1 MNLLNLEQRK
11 MWNVKH
17 KTLTGM
23 LARPDQHLEAVAL
36 FLEQHRWLYASGA
49 ESSGQ
54 RTYEDEILSGLTEQA
69 FRTYPVHTT
78 ASRNSI
84 AWHLWHAA
92 RIEDIT
98 MNILVAGREQV
109 LHSGGFA
116 EKLNTRAS
124 HSGNGMNEAEIA
136 ELSADLSF
144 EALKDYRLT
153 VAARTRSLISG
164 LSAAELKAKVDASRL
179 RQVSEQEAVKAS
191 EQWLLDYWGG
201 KTAAGLVLMP
211 ATRHNFL
218 HLNKAMKA
226 KLKLQKQPV
235 SP

>member
-1 MNLLNLEQRK
+1 MNLEQRK

-17 KTLTGM
+17 KALTEM
-23 LARPDQHLEAVAL
+23 LARPDQHPGAVEL
-36 FLEQHRWLYASGA
+36 FLEQHRWLYASEA

-54 RTYEDEILSGLTEQA
+54 TTYEDENLRGLTEQT

-116 EKLNTRAS
+116 ERLNMRFI
-124 HSGNGMNEAEIA
+124 HSGNGMDEAEIA
-136 ELSADLSF
+136 ELSTNLSF
-144 EALKDYRLT
+144 EALKNYRLA
-153 VAARTRSLISG
+153 VAGRTRSIISG
-164 LSAAELKAKVDASRL
+164 LGAAELKAKVDASRL
-179 RQVSEQEAVKAS
+179 RQVSDQEAVKAS

-218 HLNKAMKA
+218 HLNKATKA